1 MLFKIQ
7 LREKD
12 GKNVRDGTFRGKNPH
27 WKVLNPI
34 LYNIDFIQENRC
46 SFSKWKGL
54 DLVRRSS
61 LQIALGALIA
71 KQWNTELKL
80 IKEA

>member
-34 LYNIDFIQENRC
+34 LYNIDFI
-46 SFSKWKGL
+46 
-54 DLVRRSS
+54 
-61 LQIALGALIA
+61 
-71 KQWNTELKL
+71 
-80 IKEA
+80 

>member
-12 GKNVRDGTFRGKNPH
+12 GKNVRDGTFRENNPH

-34 LYNIDFIQENRC
+34 LYNIDFI
-46 SFSKWKGL
+46 
-54 DLVRRSS
+54 
-61 LQIALGALIA
+61 
-71 KQWNTELKL
+71 
-80 IKEA
+80 